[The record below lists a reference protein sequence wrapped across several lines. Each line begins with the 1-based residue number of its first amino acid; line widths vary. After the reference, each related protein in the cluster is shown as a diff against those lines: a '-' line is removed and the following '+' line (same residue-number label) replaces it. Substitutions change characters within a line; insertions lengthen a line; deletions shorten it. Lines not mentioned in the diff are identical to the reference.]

1 MRDTTQAALL
11 WTPGMNQGGREGSGK
26 MFLKHWYILA
36 MVALVLVAQANIGR
50 AEEST
55 ASSLPPAPA
64 VSEDLPAEIPFE
76 TAGTNNWVPADANLD
91 LTLRIGVPDLR
102 PGWQIDVGAL
112 FLKPSSENLGYAVLT
127 TYKNPG
133 APEPLASPYWEIES
147 VTTSYQPG
155 FEVGSTYTYQNTG
168 RDFQLDWQ
176 HLRTSNHSG
185 ASAQS
190 GTQWVSPFSQTGP
203 GSADTYDDL
212 EDNDGVNKLRRAE
225 GVAKYAYD
233 AVNLDFGQHIDFGSS
248 LDLRLFAG
256 LSFARLQESVKSSF
270 YGDPPE
276 PAAVYPASVP
286 LILSLDNTST
296 FSGVGPRFGVDSLYQ
311 TQGGLRFTGQ
321 IGAALLVGRTEPSQ
335 YVFGAVAEDLALIG
349 ISYNQQQVTSGGFTQ
364 VVYSADAK
372 LGIGFEHIFSGG
384 NSFSIDA
391 GYQASVY
398 ADPFAGYATNHN
410 VLPIQ
415 IGSLSTASVR
425 QTNSNFTLHGFY
437 VNLTLQW

>member
-1 MRDTTQAALL
+1 
-11 WTPGMNQGGREGSGK
+11 
-26 MFLKHWYILA
+26 MFLKHWYVVA
-36 MVALVLVAQANIGR
+36 MVVLVLFAQAKIGR
-50 AEEST
+50 AEDPGTST
-55 ASSLPPAPA
+55 PPPAPA
-64 VSEDLPAEIPFE
+64 ATEEVQAPAEIPFE
-76 TAGTNNWVPADANLD
+76 PATSNEWVPAETGMD

-102 PGWQIDVGAL
+102 PGWQINAGVL
-112 FLKPSSENLGYAVLT
+112 FLKPSSNNLGYAVLT

-155 FEVGSTYTYQNTG
+155 FEVGSTYTYPNTG

-176 HLRTSNHSG
+176 HLRTSNYNTL
-185 ASAQS
+185 SALT
-190 GTQWVSPFSQTGP
+190 GTQWISPFSQTGP
-203 GSADTYDDL
+203 GSAGTYADL
-212 EDNDGVNKLRRAE
+212 ENNEGVEKLRRAE
-225 GVAKYAYD
+225 GIAKYAYD
-233 AVNLDFGQHIDFGSS
+233 AVNLDFGQHVDFGSS

-256 LSFARLQESVKSSF
+256 LSFARLQETVESSF

-276 PAAVYPASVP
+276 PGSMFPATVP
-286 LILSLDNTST
+286 LILTLDNTST
-296 FSGVGPRFGVDSLYQ
+296 FTGVGPRFGVDSLYQ

-335 YVFGAVAEDLALIG
+335 YVFGAVAEDLAVLG
-349 ISYNQQQVTSGGFTQ
+349 MSSNQQRITSGGFTQ

-391 GYQASVY
+391 GYQASIY

-410 VLPIQ
+410 VLPVQ